1 MNGYAREE
9 NAILWV
15 PSVVSSYESDL
26 LFNQQHKEFRRVII
40 GDPKPAHLDP
50 RFWWDALKDKAPG
63 RR

>member
-15 PSVVSSYESDL
+15 PSVVSSYESNL

-50 RFWWDALKDKAPG
+50 RFWWDA
-63 RR
+63 